1 MSDPISQFLEE
12 IIQLLLKE
20 AQAAVEAAQNLAEL
34 EQVEKRYLG
43 RNKGLNSLRRLIGT
57 LPKEQRPLVGARLN
71 EAVETLTA
79 LVQARHSRLIKLM
92 LSESDPMR
100 ELRIRNQL
108 WLESAAHLRR
118 ELSKTKTLD
127 VTLPGRA
134 LPFGRLHP
142 LTQTAELI
150 RETLIGMGY
159 EFVEGPELEDYQY
172 NFAVLN
178 YPEDHPAMDEQNSF
192 FITET
197 KLLRTQTTAIQGR
210 VMERRSPPFR
220 IATIGRCFRYEAVDA
235 THHHTFHQ
243 VDVFMVDE
251 GISMADLK
259 GTLGTFARAMFGP
272 NTQVRFRPDFFP
284 FVEPG
289 VDYAISWRMPDGNVR
304 WLEIGGAGMIH
315 PNILRRYGID
325 TERYTGFAFG
335 LGVERIH
342 MLRTG
347 VDDLR
352 LYLEN
357 DLRFLQQF

>member
-1 MSDPISQFLEE
+1 MSDPISRLVEE
-12 IIQLLLKE
+12 
-20 AQAAVEAAQNLAEL
+20 ARAAIEAAPNLAEL
-34 EQVEKRYLG
+34 EQVETRYLG
-43 RNKGLNSLRRLIGT
+43 RNKGLNELRRSIGT
-57 LPKEQRPLVGARLN
+57 LPQEQRPLFGARIN

-79 LVQARHSRLIKLM
+79 LIRERRAALTEQELQQRLSREI
-92 LSESDPMR
+92 
-100 ELRIRNQL
+100 
-108 WLESAAHLRR
+108 
-118 ELSKTKTLD
+118 LD

-134 LPFGRLHP
+134 LPTGRLHP

-159 EFVEGPELEDYQY
+159 EFVEGPELEDYHY

-210 VMERRSPPFR
+210 VMERRRPPFR

-251 GISMADLK
+251 GMSMADLK

-315 PNILRRYGID
+315 PNILRTYGID

>member
-1 MSDPISQFLEE
+1 MPDPIE
-12 IIQLLLKE
+12 QLTQE
-20 AQAAVEAAQNLAEL
+20 AQQAIRSAQSLAEL
-34 EQVEKRYLG
+34 EQVETRYLG
-43 RNKGLNSLRRLIGT
+43 RNKGLNELRRSIGS
-57 LPKEQRPLVGARLN
+57 LPKEERPAFGARIN
-71 EAVETLTA
+71 AAVEA
-79 LVQARHSRLIKLM
+79 LMVLLAERRAQLAEQELQQRL
-92 LSESDPMR
+92 SQE
-100 ELRIRNQL
+100 
-108 WLESAAHLRR
+108 
-118 ELSKTKTLD
+118 TLD
-127 VTLPGRA
+127 VTLPGRS
-134 LPFGRLHP
+134 LPKGRLHP
-142 LTQTAELI
+142 LTQTSELI
-150 RETLIGMGY
+150 RAALIGMGY

-192 FITET
+192 FISDQ

-210 VMERRSPPFR
+210 VMAQRQLPFR

-251 GISMADLK
+251 GVSMADLK
-259 GTLGTFARAMFGP
+259 GTLATFARTMFGSS
-272 NTQVRFRPDFFP
+272 TQVRFRPDFFP

-289 VDYAISWRMPDGNVR
+289 VDYAITWQMPDGNVR

-315 PNILRRYGID
+315 PNILKTYGID

-357 DLRFLQQF
+357 DLRFLRQF

>member
-1 MSDPISQFLEE
+1 VSDPISRLVEE
-12 IIQLLLKE
+12 
-20 AQAAVEAAQNLAEL
+20 ARAAIEAAPNLAQL
-34 EQVEKRYLG
+34 EQVETRYLG
-43 RNKGLNSLRRLIGT
+43 RNKGLNELRRSIGT
-57 LPKEQRPLVGARLN
+57 LPKEQRPLFGARIN

-79 LVQARHSRLIKLM
+79 LIRERRAALTEQELQQRLSREI
-92 LSESDPMR
+92 
-100 ELRIRNQL
+100 
-108 WLESAAHLRR
+108 
-118 ELSKTKTLD
+118 LD

-134 LPFGRLHP
+134 LPTGRLHP

-159 EFVEGPELEDYQY
+159 EFVEGPELEDYHY

-210 VMERRSPPFR
+210 VMERRRPPFR

-251 GISMADLK
+251 GMSMADLK

-315 PNILRRYGID
+315 PNILRTYGID